1 MIGIKRRRYLVK
13 KDAQFRYMRLVMVP
27 LIVLLT
33 GLYYLIYYCVF
44 NEILIPE
51 AITITLLP
59 AMKKV
64 NIIVAFTV
72 PIILFFILRTAL
84 IYSNRIVGFIPRLEK
99 DLDKIIAGDYSIRLK
114 TRNKDEL
121 SNFVN
126 KINLVL
132 DKVTQAGG
140 VS

>member
-1 MIGIKRRRYLVK
+1 MIGIKRRRYFVK
-13 KDAQFRYMRLVMVP
+13 KDTQFRYMRLVIVP
-27 LIVLLT
+27 LIILLA

-51 AITITLLP
+51 AIATTLLP
-59 AMKKV
+59 AMEKV

-72 PIILFFILRTAL
+72 PIILFFILRAAL
-84 IYSNRIVGFIPRLEK
+84 IYSNRIVGSIPRLEK

-114 TRNKDEL
+114 MRDKDEL
-121 SNFVN
+121 SSFVN

-132 DKVTQAGG
+132 EKVTQRHG